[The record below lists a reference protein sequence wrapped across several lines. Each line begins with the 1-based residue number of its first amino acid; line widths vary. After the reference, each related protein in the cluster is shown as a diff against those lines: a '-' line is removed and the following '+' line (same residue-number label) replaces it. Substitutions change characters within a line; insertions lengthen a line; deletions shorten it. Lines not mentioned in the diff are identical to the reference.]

1 MWGSHDGHRKTMTGP
16 RQPPEKPAAG
26 KKLSLTAARAL
37 EEAAA
42 RRAALEEKAKTLAA
56 KKELNG
62 REGPDPVRYD
72 DWEVKGLA
80 SDF

>member
-1 MWGSHDGHRKTMTGP
+1 MNVKVPDLTKSNP
-16 RQPPEKPAAG
+16 RDLPPAAR
-26 KKLSLTAARAL
+26 RAL

-42 RRAALEEKAKTLAA
+42 RRAEPKPAGPP
-56 KKELNG
+56 ELNG
-62 REGPDPVRYD
+62 RGGPDPVRYG

>member
-1 MWGSHDGHRKTMTGP
+1 MARAVMTGKAP
-16 RQPPEKPAAG
+16 GLGADPAAD
-26 KKLSLTAARAL
+26 KAAERDLPPAARRAL

-42 RRAALEEKAKTLAA
+42 RRAQFKSAPPP
-56 KKELNG
+56 ELNG
-62 REGPDPVRYD
+62 RGGLDPARYG

>member
-1 MWGSHDGHRKTMTGP
+1 MKAKAPD
-16 RQPPEKPAAG
+16 PAARPHADG
-26 KKLSLTAARAL
+26 SAPRLHLPPAARRAL

-42 RRAALEEKAKTLAA
+42 RGAEPQPARPHEVE
-56 KKELNG
+56 G
-62 REGPDPVRYD
+62 RGGPDPVRYG

>member
-1 MWGSHDGHRKTMTGP
+1 MNAKAQDP
-16 RQPPEKPAAG
+16 VPPNETETPALRDLPPAAR
-26 KKLSLTAARAL
+26 RAL

-42 RRAALEEKAKTLAA
+42 RRAALKPAGPP
-56 KKELNG
+56 ELNG
-62 REGPDPVRYD
+62 RGGLDPVRYG

>member
-1 MWGSHDGHRKTMTGP
+1 MNAKAPD
-16 RQPPEKPAAG
+16 PAARSHADTPAPR
-26 KKLSLTAARAL
+26 LHLPPAARRAL

-42 RRAALEEKAKTLAA
+42 RRAEPKPARPR
-56 KKELNG
+56 ELNG
-62 REGPDPVRYD
+62 RGGPDPVRYG